1 MTLLARITGRRSLD
15 ATACALAAIAL
26 VWMAYQFWR
35 LLFQRGSDRAVDL
48 LLRHGECHEWFEGVP
63 IYATRVD
70 AVYPP
75 ATYLMIWP
83 LLGWLE
89 WPAVRVFWCLVTLL
103 SIVWMCRLA
112 VTYGEVIEPRRRR
125 LLWLM
130 PLASYPVGATVGNG
144 QVSILVV
151 ACLIAGL
158 MRLACERP
166 CWRRDLTI
174 AALMLAA
181 LIKPSVSAYFFWIL
195 MFAPGG
201 LRAACLV
208 GVAYVALTAAAS
220 LAQDSG
226 LIELMQAWLERAQSG
241 LAWGASKGSPQREV
255 GGGAIVNG
263 IDGLRI
269 TGINLSSLL
278 SVAGWPALIAPASF
292 AVLLLLG
299 AWVFWCRRG
308 RLLSVLGVT
317 AIVARLSAYHGWYD
331 DVLMLIPL
339 VALTT
344 WAREGESARG
354 RAMAGWLS
362 IAFGLSLLAPGG
374 IYSLPR
380 GLANAY
386 AIGQSVCWLTGLVFL
401 TRTARSPARERRVVA
416 SE

>member
-1 MTLLARITGRRSLD
+1 MTMLARITGRRSLD
-15 ATACALAAIAL
+15 VTACVLAAIAL

-35 LLFQRGSDRAVDL
+35 LLFLRGSNRAVDL
-48 LLRHGECHEWFEGVP
+48 MLRHGECHEWFEGVP

-89 WPAVRVFWCLVTLL
+89 WPAVRVFWCLVTVLL
-103 SIVWMCRLA
+103 VVWMCRL
-112 VTYGEVIEPRRRR
+112 VMTYGDATDPRRRR

-151 ACLIAGL
+151 VCLFAGL
-158 MRLACERP
+158 MRLARERP

-181 LIKPSVSAYFFWIL
+181 LMKPSVSAYFFWIL

-208 GVAYVALTAAAS
+208 GAAYVALTAAAS

-226 LIELMQAWLERAQSG
+226 PYELMQAWMMRAHSG
-241 LAWGASKGSPQREV
+241 LEWGASKG
-255 GGGAIVNG
+255 GGAIASG
-263 IDGLRI
+263 SAGLRI
-269 TGINLSSLL
+269 TGINLSSML
-278 SVAGWPALIAPASF
+278 SVAGWSALITPASF

-317 AIVARLSAYHGWYD
+317 AIVARFSAYHGWYD
-331 DVLMLIPL
+331 DVLVLIPL
-339 VALTT
+339 VALIT

-362 IAFGLSLLAPGG
+362 IAFGLFLLAPGG
-374 IYSLPR
+374 IYLLPR

-401 TRTARSPARERRVVA
+401 ARTARSPTCERRVVA